1 MTFRLTPA
9 AAQDLATITEQLE
22 AENPAAAHRWLDQV
36 EHQCMRLGEF
46 PLMGAARDE
55 VRPGLRLWP
64 VGNYLILYRELGGG
78 AEIVRVID
86 GRRRWERLLGQG
98 EP

>member
-9 AAQDLATITEQLE
+9 AERDVAAIIDTI
-22 AENPAAAHRWLDQV
+22 AADNPTAALRWLDGV
-36 EHQCMRLGEF
+36 ERQCAMLGEY
-46 PLMGAARDE
+46 PAMGAARDE

-64 VGNYLILYRELGGG
+64 AGKYLILDREQDGG

-86 GRRRWERLLGQG
+86 GRRRWEALL
-98 EP
+98 E